1 MSSPGTAAARPVVAL
16 LGVVLALGTVLTWR
30 GVPAAA
36 LPAAP
41 GTQEPAAYISVD
53 ADTGRVIAAKNEH
66 AALPPASTIKLFTAL
81 VALTRLPLSSTV
93 PVSARAAAQPAMKIN
108 MTAGSTWK
116 LDDALHALL
125 IVSANDAAYAIAE
138 RAGGSVEGFAR
149 IAQEEAKRLGMVDTV
164 MADPAGLDDAGSY
177 NGGPRTSAY
186 DLAIVARNALAVPEI
201 ANTAKTLRYQFTD
214 PNGAVRTLTNHNKG
228 FLTTYSGATG
238 LKTGFTKQ
246 ASRTLVTSATRNGHT
261 CIAVNLGTWD
271 DTGWGGYLLDQ
282 CFAAGAGTT
291 GTGVTLPPVRIV
303 TADQRLG
310 AYEGLPAALGR
321 PALAGTAAAAT
332 VAAPPSSTTTTTT
345 TSTTR
350 SRERTPPDAAL
361 ATAAATRSGAESGG
375 STLGSV
381 VSLRNVVVL
390 VVVLVLA
397 LFLLRRRAVRR
408 QRTRRIARQR
418 ALDEK
423 RRRRMID
430 VVELHDRES
439 GAHVRLMRTDQR
451 DR

>member
-1 MSSPGTAAARPVVAL
+1 MSSPGTAPARLLVAF
-16 LGVVLALGTVLTWR
+16 LGVALALGTVLAS
-30 GVPAAA
+30 GAAPAAA

-41 GTQEPAAYISVD
+41 GSPPPVAYISVD
-53 ADTGRVIAAKNEH
+53 ADSGRIIAAKNEH
-66 AALPPASTIKLFTAL
+66 AALPPASTIKPFTAL
-81 VALTRLPLSSTV
+81 VALSRLPLTSTV
-93 PVSARAAAQPAMKIN
+93 PVSALAAGQPAMKIN

-125 IVSANDAAYAIAE
+125 IVSANDAAFAIAE
-138 RAGGSVEGFAR
+138 RVGGTVDGFDL

-164 MADPAGLDDAGSY
+164 MTDPSGLDGPTSFKGGS
-177 NGGPRTSAY
+177 RTSAY

-201 ANTAKTLRYQFTD
+201 ANTAKTLHYEFTD
-214 PNGAVRTLTNHNKG
+214 PNGVARSLTNHNKG
-228 FLTTYSGATG
+228 FLTSYPGATG
-238 LKTGFTKQ
+238 LKTGFTNS
-246 ASRTLVTSATRNGHT
+246 ANRTLVTSATRDGHT

-271 DTGWGGYLLDQ
+271 DTGWAGYLLDQ
-282 CFAAGAGTT
+282 CFAAGRDAT

-321 PALAGTAAAAT
+321 PALAGSAAAAA
-332 VAAPPSSTTTTTT
+332 VAPPPSSTTTTTAP
-345 TSTTR
+345 
-350 SRERTPPDAAL
+350 SRVRAPGDAAL
-361 ATAAATRSGAESGG
+361 AAAESASRSSAESGG

-381 VSLRNVVVL
+381 VSLRNAAIFIVVF
-390 VVVLVLA
+390 VLA

-408 QRTRRIARQR
+408 QRARRIARQR

-439 GAHVRLMRTDQR
+439 GAHVRLMRTDER
-451 DR
+451 R